1 MSRIAIEGMHFY
13 AKHGV
18 YAHEKEI
25 GGTFSVDVYVDY
37 DFSRAAL
44 SDDVNDTINYETIFR
59 IAEEKMQLPANL
71 IEKVCLQILK
81 GVEQKFPQLT
91 KIKVRV
97 TKYSPPVGGRVDKVF
112 VELEK

>member
-1 MSRIAIEGMHFY
+1 MMSRIAIEGMHFY

-25 GGTFSVDVYVDY
+25 GGQFSVDVYVDY
-37 DFSRAAL
+37 DFSKAAL

-71 IEKVCLQILK
+71 IEKVCAQILE
-81 GVEQKFPQLT
+81 GIQQKFPELE
-91 KIKVRV
+91 KISVRV

-112 VELEK
+112 VELS